1 MQLAHPAEHRAAGEH
16 LGGAAGLQ
24 MRGLL
29 RGQRL
34 VTDLRD
40 GQLAHQVLHD
50 ALAIEEIERRRLRI
64 PSSVA
69 ERARHDAGQAAALL
83 GLLLAFVS
91 EEHHALLVEL
101 DVLHAASL
109 VVRYRAQKTRD
120 DALAHDRLVG
130 IHGVDEL
137 HGVAQPLDGHAQTL
151 ELGGLGEGIR
161 HGLVEA
167 GRRHGAVDG
176 IQHVLHMGAHAE
188 AAATA
193 GQRLGDKVH
202 AVQAQHLLVQ
212 VDLARQIG
220 TERGGNHVQHTL
232 VRGVFDLATQA
243 LQNLD
248 DELAR
253 DLGAHH
259 GAETRDAELQL
270 RGGAGLGPHVDDA
283 LVVGRGG
290 AYGAAGNLHDEGRG
304 GGGTHLDAMVVHAAL
319 IAHGAFADKPEVAA
333 SAAGAACLER
343 GGFQQDVHRIIG
355 HLGIK
360 AAHDAGQG
368 NRALLGGGDD
378 GHVAGKGA
386 LLAVERGQRLAVL
399 RGAHHDVRTAIG
411 ILQLVQVERVQR
423 LAEQEQDVVRD
434 VDDVVD
440 GTLADGRK
448 ALDHPVGAGA
458 HLAAADDARRVAR
471 AALGVLDRDL
481 NLFVDGG
488 CGGVELE
495 FGRHLRQRIVPVAT
509 VHRAHLA
516 GQACDGEA
524 VGTVR
529 GDLQV
534 EHGVGETGI
543 LGERDAHRG
552 IFGQDHDA
560 VVVAA

>member
-1 MQLAHPAEHRAAGEH
+1 
-16 LGGAAGLQ
+16 
-24 MRGLL
+24 
-29 RGQRL
+29 
-34 VTDLRD
+34 
-40 GQLAHQVLHD
+40 
-50 ALAIEEIERRRLRI
+50 
-64 PSSVA
+64 
-69 ERARHDAGQAAALL
+69 
-83 GLLLAFVS
+83 
-91 EEHHALLVEL
+91 
-101 DVLHAASL
+101 
-109 VVRYRAQKTRD
+109 
-120 DALAHDRLVG
+120 
-130 IHGVDEL
+130 
-137 HGVAQPLDGHAQTL
+137 
-151 ELGGLGEGIR
+151 
-161 HGLVEA
+161 
-167 GRRHGAVDG
+167 
-176 IQHVLHMGAHAE
+176 MGAHAE
-188 AAATA
+188 AAAAA
-193 GQRLGDKVH
+193 GQRLGDEVH

-212 VDLARQIG
+212 VDLTRQIG
-220 TERGGNHVQHTL
+220 TERGGNHVQHIL

-253 DLGAHH
+253 DLGTHH
-259 GAETRDAELQL
+259 GTEARDAELQL

-290 AYGAAGNLHDEGRG
+290 AYGAAGNLHDEGRR
-304 GGGTHLDAMVVHAAL
+304 GGGTRLDAVVVHTAL
-319 IAHGAFADKPEVAA
+319 IAHGAFADKPKV
-333 SAAGAACLER
+333 AAGAAGAARLER

-355 HLGIK
+355 HLGVK

-368 NRALLGGGDD
+368 NRALLRGGDD

-386 LLAVERGQRLAVL
+386 LLAVKRGQRLAVL

-411 ILQLVQVERVQR
+411 ILQFVQVERVQR

-448 ALDHPVGAGA
+448 ALDHPVGAGT

-471 AALGVLDRDL
+471 AALSVLDRDL
-481 NLFVDGG
+481 DLFVNGG

-495 FGRHLRQRIVPVAT
+495 LGRHLRQRVVPVAT

-516 GQACDGEA
+516 SQACDGEA
-524 VGTVR
+524 VGAVR

-534 EHGVGETGI
+534 EHGVGETGV

-560 VVVAA
+560 VVVAAQAELARGAVHAEACNAAQLGLLDLHVAGQLRADHCGDDMVALVEVLGAADDLQRLGVAFFVDVEPAHVDRAHPHVIGVGMMLLFEHLGGYHMVERGAKRLNALHARSRKVEFVAERLDVRRDLNVFVQPFQRYFHDILFL